1 MKIIVCIKQVPDT
14 AELTVDPETGT
25 LNRQGAESILNPLD
39 GNALEEALRL
49 RERYGGEVAV
59 VSMGPKQAEHS
70 LREAV
75 AMGADRGYLCSDKGF
90 AGADTWATAVTLAG
104 AVQKIGIP
112 DIVLCGKQAID
123 GDTAQVPAE
132 LAVRLGTVFL
142 PYVLKIHKIE
152 NGVLRAE
159 SMTDTG
165 QFVLEASLPA
175 VCSVVKDINT
185 PRLIT
190 LPGWVKAFA
199 ADIPLLTNREL
210 EFQKDSVGLSGSPT
224 RVKKIVPV
232 AHEKDVEFLDPD
244 REEDL
249 SRVLELL
256 EKESPSGR
264 PEAAPPGST
273 GSEAPRTST
282 DAGKT
287 GIRPEQYPQ
296 PASADAGSSC
306 GRKATVIGEIDPE
319 EGCVRSVTF
328 ELLGEARRLSEKAG
342 TAVTLLFAGAHL
354 DEILRETPFPGAAA
368 VYYAEME
375 PGLEGE
381 VNALAETL
389 TAALEEITPEF
400 VLGPAT
406 LGGRAFMPLVASR
419 LATGLTAD
427 CTRFDIDDET
437 GLLLQTRP
445 AFGGNIM
452 ATIACADR
460 RPQMATARPHVLK
473 PVEDGTAGGTPEIVR
488 LGGRAAGTAKAA
500 AMPPAGGTGNDR
512 VVTAGTGGTGA
523 ARPAAAQTSPPVRVL
538 ERKRT
543 ISGESDIANSR
554 IIVSGGRGLGG
565 RAGFELLERFASEI
579 GGAVGASRSAV
590 EAGWIPYPQQVGQ
603 TGKTV
608 QPAVYIACGISGA
621 VQHLVG
627 MHDAET
633 VIAVNKDPDAP
644 IFKAADYGFVADFS
658 VFLRNLLKLRE
669 KERNG

>member
-1 MKIIVCIKQVPDT
+1 MKILVCIKQVPDT

-49 RERYGGEVAV
+49 REQYGGEVSV
-59 VSMGPKQAEHS
+59 ISMGPKQAEHS

-104 AVQKIGIP
+104 AIRKIGIP

-132 LAVRLGTVFL
+132 LAVRLGIVFL
-142 PYVLKIHKIE
+142 PYVLRIDDIQ

-165 QFVLEASLPA
+165 QIVLESSLPA

-190 LPGWVKAFA
+190 LPGWEKAFTEE
-199 ADIPLLTNREL
+199 IPLLTNQEL
-210 EFQKDSVGLSGSPT
+210 EFEKGGVGLSGSPT

-232 AHEKDVEFLDPD
+232 AHEKEVEFLDPD

-249 SRVLELL
+249 RMVLKLL
-256 EKESPSGR
+256 EKESPSGK
-264 PEAAPPGST
+264 PEEPRGAP
-273 GSEAPRTST
+273 EHHTST
-282 DAGKT
+282 DADKPVV
-287 GIRPEQYPQ
+287 RPEPHLQR
-296 PASADAGSSC
+296 ASGS
-306 GRKATVIGEIDPE
+306 RKATVIGEISPE
-319 EGCVRSVTF
+319 DRRVRSVTF
-328 ELLGEARRLSEKAG
+328 ELLGEARRLSEKGG

-354 DEILRETPFPGAAA
+354 DEILQETSFPGAAA
-368 VYYAEME
+368 VYYAEMA

-389 TAALEEITPEF
+389 TAALEEIAPEF

-452 ATIACADR
+452 ATITCADR

-473 PVEDGTAGGTPEIVR
+473 PIEDGAAGGPQEIVR
-488 LGGRAAGTAKAA
+488 LGVRG
-500 AMPPAGGTGNDR
+500 AGGVQDQ
-512 VVTAGTGGTGA
+512 VVANTAPQA
-523 ARPAAAQTSPPVRVL
+523 PANQRVRVL

-543 ISGESDIANSR
+543 IRGKSDIANAR
-554 IIVSGGRGLGG
+554 IIISGGRGLGG
-565 RAGFELLERFASEI
+565 RAGFELLERFAAEV

-644 IFKAADYGFVADFS
+644 IFKSADYGFAADFS
-658 VFLRNLLKLRE
+658 VFIRNLLKLRE
-669 KERNG
+669 KERNK

>member
-14 AELTVDPETGT
+14 AELTVDPERGT

-49 RERYGGEVAV
+49 RERYGGEVSV

-75 AMGADRGYLCSDKGF
+75 AMGADRGYLCSDKAF

-142 PYVLKIHKIE
+142 PYVLKIHKIQ

-232 AHEKDVEFLDPD
+232 AHEKEVEFLDPD

-249 SRVLELL
+249 RKILELL
-256 EKESPSGR
+256 DKESPSGR
-264 PEAAPPGST
+264 PEAASSGSA
-273 GSEAPRTST
+273 GPEAPRTST

-287 GIRPEQYPQ
+287 GMQPEPRPQ
-296 PASADAGSSC
+296 PASG
-306 GRKATVIGEIDPE
+306 GRKATVIGGIDPE
-319 EGCVRSVTF
+319 EGCVRSETF

-342 TAVTLLFAGAHL
+342 TAVTLLFAGARL
-354 DEILRETPFPGAAA
+354 DEILQETPFPGASA

-452 ATIACADR
+452 ATITCTDR

-473 PVEDGTAGGTPEIVR
+473 PVEDGAAGGTPEIVR
-488 LGGRAAGTAKAA
+488 LGGRAAGTAK
-500 AMPPAGGTGNDR
+500 
-512 VVTAGTGGTGA
+512 
-523 ARPAAAQTSPPVRVL
+523 TSPLVRVL
-538 ERKRT
+538 ERKLT

-565 RAGFELLERFASEI
+565 RTGFELLEQFASEV

-658 VFLRNLLKLRE
+658 VFIRNLLKLRE